1 MNGERQK
8 KATREVHVCVCF
20 LSFFLLPSLS
30 LTVISSTSLENPRFF
45 SFFFPQ
51 KLTLQGSNTCKQQPG
66 LNALANHGYIS
77 RNGIATLLGVVPT
90 LNQVFGV
97 SVELGLILAVM
108 GTVWTG
114 NPLSL
119 SPSFSIGGN
128 DTDVQNLLGNVLGLL
143 GA

>member
-1 MNGERQK
+1 MC
-8 KATREVHVCVCF
+8 AFVFF
-20 LSFFLLPSLS
+20 LSFFFPLS
-30 LTVISSTSLENPRFF
+30 HSHIINKPRESSVLF
-45 SFFFPQ
+45 SFFPQ
-51 KLTLQGSNTCKQQPG
+51 KLTLQGSNTFKQQPG

>member
-1 MNGERQK
+1 MQD
-8 KATREVHVCVCF
+8 
-20 LSFFLLPSLS
+20 
-30 LTVISSTSLENPRFF
+30 
-45 SFFFPQ
+45 
-51 KLTLQGSNTCKQQPG
+51 SNTCKQQPG